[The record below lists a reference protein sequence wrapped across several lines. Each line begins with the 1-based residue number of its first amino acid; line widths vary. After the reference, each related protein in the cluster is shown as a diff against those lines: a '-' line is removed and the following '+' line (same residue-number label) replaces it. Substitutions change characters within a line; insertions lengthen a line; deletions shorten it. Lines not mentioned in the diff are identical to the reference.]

1 MIEKIEV
8 NIDEVKNKIKEF
20 YKPDLWHFVCLNAN
34 DIEGTC
40 KLQWIFSKYE
50 EKENFTVFECDV
62 AFNATVPTITDII
75 PSAIM
80 SEMEIVDLFGLK
92 IQTIKKG
99 LYLDETSQ
107 QTPLKEKN
115 GN

>member
-1 MIEKIEV
+1 
-8 NIDEVKNKIKEF
+8 
-20 YKPDLWHFVCLNAN
+20 
-34 DIEGTC
+34 
-40 KLQWIFSKYE
+40 
-50 EKENFTVFECDV
+50 
-62 AFNATVPTITDII
+62 
-75 PSAIM
+75 M